1 MDLYAP
7 DLFPLVLLGGAGT
20 DSSTPAA
27 PAWLTENPATVLSAL
42 INLFGILDPDFSAAP
57 NASYSFCAILRAW
70 SATFLA
76 FSGRLK

>member
-20 DSSTPAA
+20 DSLTPAA
-27 PAWLTENPATVLSAL
+27 PAWLTENPAILLNGL
-42 INLFGILDPDFSAAP
+42 IKLFGLVVPAFWEAFKLL
-57 NASYSFCAILRAW
+57 YSFCAVLRAL
-70 SATFLA
+70 SATFFA